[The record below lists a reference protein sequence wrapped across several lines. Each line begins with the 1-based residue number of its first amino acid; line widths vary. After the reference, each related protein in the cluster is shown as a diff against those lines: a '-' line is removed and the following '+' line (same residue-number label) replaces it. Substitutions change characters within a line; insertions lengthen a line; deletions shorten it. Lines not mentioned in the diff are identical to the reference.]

1 VYTAGDRV
9 GFAKASSNFLLSWL
23 DLSILVSDYMKFLLF
38 LFPVLGYTIFCD
50 KRISARHKAAGGFVF
65 RDHVLRQA
73 CWAPPILKFNKATVS
88 TEPQISHGMPSI
100 PLAALDGG
108 VAASL

>member
-1 VYTAGDRV
+1 MG
-9 GFAKASSNFLLSWL
+9 
-23 DLSILVSDYMKFLLF
+23 FLLF
-38 LFPVLGYTIFCD
+38 LFPMLGYTIFCD
-50 KRISARHKAAGGFVF
+50 KRISARHEAAGGFVF

-73 CWAPPILKFNKATVS
+73 FWAPPILKFNKTAVS

-108 VAASL
+108 VAASLWADGAARSYCGRKMKPNLSCDSRSVSDD